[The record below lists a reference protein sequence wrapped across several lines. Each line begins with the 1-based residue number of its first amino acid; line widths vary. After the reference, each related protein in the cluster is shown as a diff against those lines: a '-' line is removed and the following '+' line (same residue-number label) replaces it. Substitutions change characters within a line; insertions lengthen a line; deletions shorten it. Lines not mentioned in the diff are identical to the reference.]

1 MQYVLWSVNEVC
13 ELSSEDNISE
23 AISVP
28 SQTDLHESSSES
40 EFCRYSENKDQ
51 FVGGVTI
58 QNVTLDPGPLI
69 IHHPKIRRS
78 MNTINTEHQCP
89 IRGSASREIGCFI

>member
-1 MQYVLWSVNEVC
+1 VLWSVNEAC
-13 ELSSEDNISE
+13 DLSSEYNIND

-28 SQTDLHESSSES
+28 SQTNLHETSSES
-40 EFCRYSENKDQ
+40 EFWRYFENEDQ

-69 IHHPKIRRS
+69 IHHPKVRRRI
-78 MNTINTEHQCP
+78 NTINTVCQCP
-89 IRGSASREIGCFI
+89 IRGSASRETGCFV

>member
-1 MQYVLWSVNEVC
+1 VLWSVNEVC
-13 ELSSEDNISE
+13 DLCSVDNNSD

-28 SQTDLHESSSES
+28 SHTDLHESSSES
-40 EFCRYSENKDQ
+40 EFCRYSENEDK

-58 QNVTLDPGPLI
+58 QNVTQDPGPLI

-78 MNTINTEHQCP
+78 INTINTVCQCP
-89 IRGSASREIGCFI
+89 IRGSASREKGCFI